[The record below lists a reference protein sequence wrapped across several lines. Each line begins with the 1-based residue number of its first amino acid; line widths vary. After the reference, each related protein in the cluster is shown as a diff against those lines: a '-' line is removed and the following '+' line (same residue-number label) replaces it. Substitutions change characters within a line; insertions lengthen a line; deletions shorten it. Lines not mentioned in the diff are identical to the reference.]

1 MDYRASPLRAKSG
14 HCSLD
19 LFKNLIKEQPQVLSL
34 IGAHEQALFA
44 QAQQSATC
52 NVLGD
57 PMCASGQNIGG
68 LRPVTLDGVPIC
80 VQYDVGGIE
89 FFRTDDLHHRQKNG
103 RYKNYFFKRLQRRS
117 S

>member
-1 MDYRASPLRAKSG
+1 M
-14 HCSLD
+14 
-19 LFKNLIKEQPQVLSL
+19 
-34 IGAHEQALFA
+34 
-44 QAQQSATC
+44 
-52 NVLGD
+52 
-57 PMCASGQNIGG
+57 
-68 LRPVTLDGVPIC
+68 TLDRVPIC